1 MICPRC
7 GAETDDWPCPE
18 CGFPESM
25 KIRWIKRSKW
35 RRIRLDKH
43 CLINSKLCQ

>member
-25 KIRWIKRSKW
+25 EISWVRRLKW
-35 RRIRLDKH
+35 RRIRLTKH
-43 CLINSKLCQ
+43 CLANSKLCQ